1 MCGRGIDLAA
11 KSLER
16 REYDDAPQFITEVVV
31 CGGSASM
38 LRVITERQGGRYR
51 LDLHGTLGGEWVS
64 VLEQHW
70 RSIMDDVP
78 SAKLTL
84 VLSNVD
90 FIDPDGEQL
99 LYRMAGD
106 DVEFVVAGCMNRYVI
121 DRLKPGVRAAEGGR
135 R

>member
-1 MCGRGIDLAA
+1 
-11 KSLER
+11 
-16 REYDDAPQFITEVVV
+16 
-31 CGGSASM
+31 M
-38 LRVITERQGGRYR
+38 LRVITERQGDGYR

-70 RSIMDDVP
+70 RSIMDHVP
-78 SAKLTL
+78 SATVTL
-84 VLSNVD
+84 VLSNVN

-99 LYRMAGD
+99 LQRMVDD

-121 DRLKPGVRAAEGGR
+121 DRLKPAVRAAEGGR

>member
-16 REYDDAPQFITEVVV
+16 EYDDAPQFIAEVVV
-31 CGGSASM
+31 CGGSALM

-70 RSIMDDVP
+70 RSIVEDEP

-99 LYRMAGD
+99 LQRMADD

-121 DRLKPGVRAAEGGR
+121 DSLKPGLPAAEGR
-135 R
+135 QR

>member
-1 MCGRGIDLAA
+1 
-11 KSLER
+11 
-16 REYDDAPQFITEVVV
+16 
-31 CGGSASM
+31 M
-38 LRVITERQGGRYR
+38 LRVITERQGDSYR

-70 RSIMDDVP
+70 RSIMGHLP
-78 SAKLTL
+78 SATVTV

-99 LYRMAGD
+99 LQRMVDD

-121 DRLKPGVRAAEGGR
+121 DRLKPAVRAAKGGR